1 MPMTDKALTSSK
13 LICLG
18 VLATLIALVPLLP
31 CAAQGRAAP
40 THGDLA
46 SVSGQEGPT
55 DPRELE
61 AFLDQFFAEQM
72 EESHIPGAV
81 FVLVKADEIFF
92 AKGYGYADVESS
104 RPVVPDETVFL
115 PGSVGKLFTAM
126 AVMQLVEQGKLDLRE
141 DVNKYLDDFKI
152 PLTYPAPVT
161 VGDLLTHTGGF
172 DERQLGAAVST
183 PEELLPL
190 GQYLA
195 QNMPPR
201 VMPAGDNISYCNQCY
216 ALAGYLVEKM
226 SGIPWTQFIAEN
238 ILQPLDMSRS
248 TCEQPPPPDLAADLA
263 IGYMSSG
270 GTYTRMPEVYMNIGP
285 AGALY
290 ATGTDMAHFM
300 IAHLQKGRYGDA
312 RILGEDTFEDMHERG
327 FRNHPQL
334 RAYTYGGF
342 SEFMA
347 NGQRVLAKDGD
358 VGGFSSTLILLPDEN
373 LGFFASFN
381 AALNPFGGEE
391 PRQKLLAQFLDR
403 YYPTQEQ
410 SLNSQAS
417 PNLARVS
424 GNYRWNRYSRT
435 TVEKA
440 LNPIGMLQ
448 LHITAADDGT
458 VTVSSVVPLLRAGRY
473 TEVEPLLFRKV
484 DGSDYIAFRED
495 EGGRITHMFG
505 RVGQEPATFEK
516 VAWYETGGFQVS
528 LIAFLVLAFA
538 SVLVW
543 PVAHLIRRLR
553 RLETHDS
560 RPARLARLLAAS
572 LGILNLLFMVGF
584 VGTLMQGLAGALPY
598 PPSWF
603 VALLVIPVLS
613 SILAVVL
620 AIFAV
625 LAWKDRYWSVV
636 GRLHYSLVTLFALAF
651 VWFVNYWNLLG
662 FRL

>member
-1 MPMTDKALTSSK
+1 MKAHIITSTR
-13 LICLG
+13 LIS
-18 VLATLIALVPLLP
+18 LALVAVASFVPLLP
-31 CAAQGRAAP
+31 LLPGHAQATENRRSQVF
-40 THGDLA
+40 L
-46 SVSGQEGPT
+46 SSRSQEGPT
-55 DPRELE
+55 DPQELE

-72 EESHIPGAV
+72 EQSHIPGAV
-81 FVLVKADEIFF
+81 IVLVKDGEIFF

-104 RPVVPDETVFL
+104 RPVMPDETVFL

-141 DVNKYLDDFKI
+141 DVNKYLDDFRL
-152 PLTYPAPVT
+152 PDTYPAPVT

-216 ALAGYLVEKM
+216 ALAGYLVEKV
-226 SGIPWTQFIAEN
+226 SGIPWAEYVDEN
-238 ILQPLDMSRS
+238 ILQPLDMSHS
-248 TCEQPPPPDLAADLA
+248 SCAQPPPADLAADLA
-263 IGYMSSG
+263 VGYVYANG
-270 GTYTRMPEVYMNIGP
+270 AYRRAPELYMNIAP

-300 IAHLQKGRYGDA
+300 IAHLQKGRYGEA
-312 RILGEDTFEDMHERG
+312 RILREDTFEDVRERG

-342 SEFMA
+342 SEFVA
-347 NGQRVLAKDGD
+347 NGQRVLAKGGD
-358 VGGFSSTLILLPDEN
+358 VGGFSSMLVLLPDEN

-381 AALNPFGGEE
+381 AALDLFAGEE
-391 PRQKLLAQFLDR
+391 PRQELLAQFLDR
-403 YYPTQEQ
+403 YYPAQEQ
-410 SLNSQAS
+410 PLTPQAS

-424 GNYRWNRYSRT
+424 GSYRWNRYSRT
-435 TVEKA
+435 TLEKA

-484 DGSDYIAFRED
+484 DGKDYIAFRED
-495 EGGRITHMFG
+495 ERGGIAHMFG
-505 RVGQEPATFEK
+505 RVGEEPATFEK
-516 VAWYETGGFQVS
+516 VTWYERDGFQLG
-528 LIAFLVLAFA
+528 LIGFLVLAFL
-538 SVLVW
+538 SVLAW

-553 RLETHDS
+553 RREARDS

-572 LGILNLLFMVGF
+572 LSILNLLFMVGF
-584 VGTLMQGLAGALPY
+584 VATLTQGLAGALPY
-598 PPSWF
+598 PPPWF
-603 VALLVIPVLS
+603 VALLVLPISTAVLS
-613 SILAVVL
+613 IVL
-620 AIFAV
+620 LVFAV
-625 LAWKDRYWSVV
+625 LAWKHRYWSVV
-636 GRLHYSLVTLFALAF
+636 GRLHYSLVVLAAMVF
-651 VWFVNYWNLLG
+651 VWFANYWNLLG